1 MRRFIGFISALTLL
15 ISCGGPED
23 YIVTLQGNTQGT
35 TYKILYVV
43 DEPIRYNEAVDSI
56 LFAVDKSMSAWN
68 PHSTLSKVNRGM
80 DSLLDPLFQQ
90 VIKRGLQV
98 SQMTDGAFDMTVAP
112 LVNAWGFGSMEKADV
127 DSAYV
132 DSLLKIS
139 GYKRLHLL
147 SSGRL
152 HRPDGMQIDV
162 NAIAQGYSVDLVA
175 QYLESKGINNYLIE
189 IGGEMR
195 ANGTKFGD
203 HSWVVGIDKPME
215 TIQEERFQITLNLDT
230 ISLATSG
237 NYRKFI
243 VDEETGIKYSHTIDP
258 HTGYPVSDR
267 LLSVTILYPDCMT
280 ADAVATACMVMG
292 LANAKVWVQEH
303 PEFEAYFI
311 YSDLTGE
318 LQEWWTSG
326 FEKRKR

>member
-1 MRRFIGFISALTLL
+1 MLRLLSFISVLSLL
-15 ISCGGPED
+15 ISCGGPDE

-43 DEPIRYNEAVDSI
+43 DQPIRYNEAVDSI
-56 LFAVDKSMSAWN
+56 LFAVDRSMSAWN

-98 SQMTDGAFDMTVAP
+98 SQMTNGAFDMTVAP

-132 DSLLKIS
+132 DSLLGIS

-175 QYLESKGINNYLIE
+175 DYLESKGINNYLIE

-195 ANGTKFGD
+195 ANGTKFGNN
-203 HSWVVGIDKPME
+203 SWVVGIDKPME

-230 ISLATSG
+230 MSLATSG

-267 LLSVTILYPDCMT
+267 LLSATILSPDCMT

-292 LANAKVWVQEH
+292 LDNAKVWVQEQ

-311 YSDLTGE
+311 YSDLTGD
-318 LQEWWTSG
+318 LQEWWTPG

>member
-1 MRRFIGFISALTLL
+1 MLRILSFISAFALL
-15 ISCGGPED
+15 VSCANRDG

-35 TYKILYVV
+35 TYRILYVV
-43 DEPIRYNEAVDSI
+43 DQPTRYNQEVDSI
-56 LFAVDKSMSAWN
+56 LFAVDRSMSAWN

-80 DSLLDPLFQQ
+80 DSLLDPMFQT
-90 VIKRGLQV
+90 VIRRGLEV
-98 SQMTDGAFDMTVAP
+98 SRITDGAFDMTVAP
-112 LVNAWGFGSMEKADV
+112 LVNAWGFGAEERTEV
-127 DSAYV
+127 DSTV
-132 DSLLKIS
+132 IDSLLSIS

-152 HRPDGMQIDV
+152 HRPKGMKIDV

-175 QYLESKGINNYLIE
+175 DFLESKGIFNYLIE

-203 HSWVVGIDKPME
+203 NSWVVGIDKPME
-215 TIQEERFQITLNLDT
+215 TIQEERFQITLYLDS

-267 LLSVTILYPDCMT
+267 LLSATILTKDCMT
-280 ADAVATACMVMG
+280 ADAIATACMVMG
-292 LANAKVWVQEH
+292 LDNAKVWVVEH

-318 LQEWWTSG
+318 LQEWWTPG
-326 FEKRKR
+326 FEGMKR